1 VCVANLS
8 PVPRDGYRIGLPR
21 GGGWREMLNTD
32 ALAYGG
38 SGHGNL
44 GGVTA
49 VEGPLHGFAHH
60 VALTLPPLSV
70 TWLVPEPA

>member
-1 VCVANLS
+1 
-8 PVPRDGYRIGLPR
+8 
-21 GGGWREMLNTD
+21 MLNTD